1 MFVMGIF
8 EETVKINISEV
19 IEDLMSCTT
28 SLTDARSLDPLMKR
42 IGEAKYV
49 LLGESTHGT
58 HEYYLWRTKISQR
71 LIQEKGFSYIAVE
84 GDWPDCYKLNRY
96 VKGKS
101 KKSDVKSIVK
111 SFNRWPTWMWGNWET
126 VALAEW
132 LKRHNDG
139 IAESHKKV
147 GFYGLDV
154 YSLWESMESIVDY
167 LTEVNSPLLS
177 KAQEVYTCF
186 KPYSEMEGSGYARQI
201 KSVSDSCRS
210 QVVSLL
216 TELRKSDEFKNHD
229 AESMLNLFQ
238 NAEIAVSAEL
248 YYRSMLKSGPSS
260 WNIRDRHMLETLN
273 RVSEFYGSQ
282 AKGIIWEHNTHIGDA
297 RATDMHLH
305 GMYNLG
311 QLIREQYG
319 KNEAVL
325 IGLGSY
331 RGSLMAGYGWGEP
344 MVEMTM
350 PEAME
355 DSWEELLHNFE
366 PDDKLLILDNLK
378 HKAPFNLPINHR
390 AIGVVYD
397 PRDEKS
403 GNYVPSII
411 PERYDAFLFIDETNA
426 IHPLNIKVDEF
437 QMPDTYPWKE

>member
-1 MFVMGIF
+1 
-8 EETVKINISEV
+8 
-19 IEDLMSCTT
+19 
-28 SLTDARSLDPLMKR
+28 
-42 IGEAKYV
+42 
-49 LLGESTHGT
+49 
-58 HEYYLWRTKISQR
+58 
-71 LIQEKGFSYIAVE
+71 
-84 GDWPDCYKLNRY
+84 
-96 VKGKS
+96 
-101 KKSDVKSIVK
+101 
-111 SFNRWPTWMWGNWET
+111 
-126 VALAEW
+126 
-132 LKRHNDG
+132 
-139 IAESHKKV
+139 
-147 GFYGLDV
+147 
-154 YSLWESMESIVDY
+154 MESIIDY

-201 KSVSDSCRS
+201 KSISDSCRG

-216 TELRKSDEFKNHD
+216 TELRKSDEFKNQD

-273 RVSEFYGSQ
+273 RLSEFYGSQ

-311 QLIREQYG
+311 QLIREQDG

-325 IGLGSY
+325 IGFGSY
-331 RGSLMAGYGWGEP
+331 KGSLMAGYGWGEP

-366 PDDKLLILDNLK
+366 PDDKLIILDNLK
-378 HKAPFNLPINHR
+378 HKSPFNLPINHR

-411 PERYDAFLFIDETNA
+411 PERYDAFLFIDETKA